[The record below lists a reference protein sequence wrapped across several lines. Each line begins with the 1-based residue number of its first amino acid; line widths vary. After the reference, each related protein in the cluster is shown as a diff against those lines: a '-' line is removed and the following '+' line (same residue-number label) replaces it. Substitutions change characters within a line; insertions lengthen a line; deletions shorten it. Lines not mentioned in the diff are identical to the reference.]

1 MQSLTPAGESNP
13 NGHTQSEILAALQ
26 GLSGIRRLT
35 FRYDRLDEENT
46 YLGPLSSVVDGHVEQ
61 NWLADIKRKAN
72 FTIRDD
78 GVLNYLSDRIQPWVR
93 LGIPPYGR
101 NDWVEWPQG
110 VFLLTT
116 PTRTV
121 DSSGRVLR
129 QVDGYDALTVY
140 ADDLV
145 SSRYT
150 LLAGSVVTDEV
161 ATLLDT
167 AHLTVQASALTL
179 STDREWEP
187 GTSKLKIISDL
198 LDSINYESLSMDEY
212 GRAVVQAYRSPTD
225 RPAEYTYAD
234 DDQGLIVPQVDQ
246 TLDLFSVA
254 NHWILTVSNPDQ
266 DPLSSTYTN
275 TDPAS
280 PTSTVRR
287 GRTITDFRQ
296 ELDAADQ
303 TTLDDKVARLAFAAS
318 QVYEIVTF
326 STALMPVHSG
336 NDVIAFRYGGL
347 AINDKYSEHSWS
359 MDLQAGASMS
369 HTIRRVVSV

>member
-61 NWLADIKRKAN
+61 NWLADIKRKAS

>member
-1 MQSLTPAGESNP
+1 VQSLTPAGESNP

-61 NWLADIKRKAN
+61 NWLADIKRKAS

-234 DDQGLIVPQVDQ
+234 DDQGLIVPKVDQ

>member
-1 MQSLTPAGESNP
+1 VQSLTPAGESNP

-61 NWLADIKRKAN
+61 NWLADIKRKAS